1 MEEEPSYF
9 YDFGRNKCEDIL
21 QNTKD
26 GTFLI
31 RRSESNRVNYVLVVK

>member
-1 MEEEPSYF
+1 MKEEPSYF
-9 YDFGRNKCEDIL
+9 YDLSRSQCEDIL

-31 RRSESNRVNYVLVVK
+31 RRSESNRENYVLVVK